1 MASASKVPP
10 GARRSPERAAA
21 VLDRAARMGQF
32 KPGWFDQRLGDRQ
45 MRTPGKVDAPF
56 RIERLPEGVLRKGE
70 IADIPLKS
78 VVTEQP
84 TVSVAT
90 VKSKLPA
97 LAGGSSRTPPVIRHG
112 GQYYLADGNHDTTGM
127 RALGMKSGKFQVYD
141 LDAEI
146 KPPMVSPKAIRTA
159 GRVTQMVGAPLA
171 VGSMAAIAYQ
181 NRLAQGGSTGEAI
194 VDGAVAGGR
203 TAATGVVMGGLIKGA
218 KAVPALR
225 GAASFASRALLPL
238 SIAGHAAGYAYGAWE
253 RGEGAGGIAKAA
265 GWGAING
272 VVPIDLVREAFSGSD
287 TPESQ
292 QFAQANRAYNAG
304 QGRKEQTASNGDG
317 KRRGWSNAARISAAQ
332 SRGAQV
338 LPYGG
343 DPNSGPDA
351 GRSAE

>member
-1 MASASKVPP
+1 M
-10 GARRSPERAAA
+10 GRRTPERAAA
-21 VLDRAARMGQF
+21 VLDRAARMSQF

-45 MRTPGKVDAPF
+45 MRTPGKVDSPF
-56 RIERLPEGVLRKGE
+56 RIERLPQGVLKRAE

-84 TVSVAT
+84 TVSVKNVKAKLAT
-90 VKSKLPA
+90 
-97 LAGGSSRTPPVIRHG
+97 AGDGSRTPPVIRHG
-112 GQYYLADGNHDTTGM
+112 GQYYLADGNHETTGM

-141 LDAEI
+141 LNADI
-146 KPPMVSPKAIRTA
+146 KPPLVSPQAIRTA
-159 GRVTQMVGAPLA
+159 GRVTQMVGAHLA
-171 VGSMAAIAYQ
+171 VGGMAALAYQ
-181 NRLAQGGSTGEAI
+181 NRLASGGSTGEAI

-203 TAATGVVMGGLIKGA
+203 TAATGAVMGGLIKGA

-238 SIAGHAAGYAYGAWE
+238 SIAGHAAGYAYGAWK
-253 RGEGAGGIAKAA
+253 RGEGAGGIAMAA

-272 VVPIDLVREAFSGSD
+272 VVPIDLVREAVSGGE
-287 TPESQ
+287 PHEAQ
-292 QFAQANRAYNAG
+292 QFAKANRDYQAAG
-304 QGRKEQTASNGDG
+304 RTAKQNPDAGNDG

-343 DPNSGPDA
+343 NPDSGPET
-351 GRSAE
+351 GRAMQE